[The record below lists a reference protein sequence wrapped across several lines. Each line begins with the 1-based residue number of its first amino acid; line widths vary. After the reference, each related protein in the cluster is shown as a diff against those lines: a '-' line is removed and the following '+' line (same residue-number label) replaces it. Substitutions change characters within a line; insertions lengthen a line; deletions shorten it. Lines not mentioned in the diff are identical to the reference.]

1 MKNELKNVAADYLW
15 DQTGE
20 PDPELKELERV
31 MGSLGY
37 QPRPLALPASC
48 ENQAARNFRPLLAIA
63 ATIVLAVGAAAL
75 WLEFKRESAQVAKT
89 DAKTAA
95 SVDSD
100 RAAATIP
107 DDVLGDAPGAGASD
121 VRDDRDDRDGL
132 TGLIHDN
139 HPKPG
144 RLIAAR
150 RNRSS
155 QAGRVEATQREPA
168 AGLTA
173 PLLAASE
180 LRAAEAGKAQLMQAL
195 RVASAKFNVALR
207 KAQGANNRNLIHNQ
221 HKIG

>member
-1 MKNELKNVAADYLW
+1 MKNELKNVEEDYLW

-107 DDVLGDAPGAGASD
+107 DDVLGDALGAGGSD
-121 VRDDRDDRDGL
+121 IRDDRDGL
-132 TGLIHDN
+132 TGLVHDN
-139 HPKPG
+139 HPKPSG
-144 RLIAAR
+144 LIAAR
-150 RNRSS
+150 RTRPS
-155 QAGRVEATQREPA
+155 QAGGVEATRRKSA
-168 AGLTA
+168 AGPTA
-173 PLLAASE
+173 PVLAANE